1 MTIAT
6 TIAALQAL
14 HATVTG
20 VTSAPTTT
28 PASINTADL
37 PMVITIPGA
46 CTWKQ
51 EYAGGH
57 VTEREYIVRL
67 FVSPVGQDT
76 VDEAFDAAVPI
87 IQAIGEAY
95 QDDPTLT
102 AAVTHIDNN
111 FTDTG
116 LDGQLLFAGQAYRG
130 CEFRV
135 TITEKW

>member
-6 TIAALQAL
+6 TVAALQAL

-20 VTSAPTTT
+20 VTKAPTVT

-46 CTWKQ
+46 CTWSHEAVGLRKQ
-51 EYAGGH
+51 
-57 VTEREYIVRL
+57 VREYIVRL
-67 FVSPVGQDT
+67 FVGPVGQDT

-87 IQAIGEAY
+87 IQAMGQAY
-95 QDDPTLT
+95 IDNPTLT
-102 AAVTHIDNN
+102 SAVTHIDQD

-116 LDGQLLFAGQAYRG
+116 LDGQLLFAGNTYRG

-135 TITEKW
+135 RITEKW

>member
-14 HATVTG
+14 HITVTG
-20 VTSAPTTT
+20 VVTAPTVT

-37 PMVITIPGA
+37 PLVLTIPGA
-46 CTWKQ
+46 ATWEQ

-57 VTEREYIVRL
+57 EQTREYVVRL
-67 FVSPVGQDT
+67 YVGPVGQDT

-87 IQAIGEAY
+87 IQAIGTAY
-95 QDDPTLT
+95 QDNPTLT
-102 AAVTHIDNN
+102 GAVSHIDTG

-116 LDGQLLFAGQAYRG
+116 LDGQLMFAGQAYRG

-135 TITEKW
+135 KVTEKW